1 MIVWDR
7 RRVRWYSQALDESDF
22 PDVVIRAIRPWL
34 RGCSSVLDV
43 GAGCG
48 TLAVPLARRVERVTA
63 LDPSV
68 EMLRELR
75 RRARRAGV
83 ANIRCVLGAWG
94 EVPLRPH
101 DLLLVANARPVIRDV
116 RKFVELAAPL
126 ARRRIAIVEHVETGR
141 EKFWL
146 DELYPLLFNRSYP
159 RRGDYLETYASL
171 HGLGIF
177 ADVRLVAYRFDQPFR
192 SLDEAV
198 EFWANH
204 LPPLGARQRGHLRAF
219 LTARLVKVG
228 HRLVAPIPKTSA
240 IISWRS

>member
-7 RRVRWYSQALDESDF
+7 RRVLWYSRALDESDF
-22 PDVVIRAIRPWL
+22 PDVVIRAIRPWF
-34 RGCSSVLDV
+34 RGCRSALDI

-48 TLAVPLARRVERVTA
+48 ALAVPLAQRMARVTA

-83 ANIRCVLGAWG
+83 SNIRCVLGAWG
-94 EVPLRPH
+94 EVALQPH
-101 DLLLVANARPVIRDV
+101 DLLIVANARPVIRDV
-116 RKFVELAAPL
+116 RKFVELATPL
-126 ARRRIAIVEHVETGR
+126 TRRRITIVEHVETGR

-159 RRGDYLETYASL
+159 RRGDYLETYAAL

-177 ADVRLVAYRFDQPFR
+177 ADLCVVSYRFDQPFR

-198 EFWANH
+198 NFWANH
-204 LPPLGARQRGHLRAF
+204 LPRLGARQRDRLRAF
-219 LTARLVKVG
+219 LAEHLVRAGRRL
-228 HRLVAPIPKTSA
+228 LAPIPKTSA
-240 IISWRS
+240 VLSWRP

>member
-116 RKFVELAAPL
+116 RK
-126 ARRRIAIVEHVETGR
+126 
-141 EKFWL
+141 
-146 DELYPLLFNRSYP
+146 
-159 RRGDYLETYASL
+159 
-171 HGLGIF
+171 
-177 ADVRLVAYRFDQPFR
+177 
-192 SLDEAV
+192 
-198 EFWANH
+198 
-204 LPPLGARQRGHLRAF
+204 
-219 LTARLVKVG
+219 
-228 HRLVAPIPKTSA
+228 
-240 IISWRS
+240 